1 MNGSADRQDEM
12 HNRVEWLRP
21 SDYPIV
27 DEISDYGGWM
37 KPATLS
43 LNLPYSRDHIS
54 RRCLELSKHGL
65 LERYDDNTAAYRI
78 TDRGQDY
85 LAGDLDAD
93 DLRPDDE

>member
-1 MNGSADRQDEM
+1 MNESDDSKDEM

-37 KPATLS
+37 KPATLA

-65 LERYDDNTAAYRI
+65 LERYGDNTAAYRI
-78 TDRGQDY
+78 TNRGRDY
-85 LAGDLDAD
+85 LADELEVD
-93 DLRPDDE
+93 DLQLDDE